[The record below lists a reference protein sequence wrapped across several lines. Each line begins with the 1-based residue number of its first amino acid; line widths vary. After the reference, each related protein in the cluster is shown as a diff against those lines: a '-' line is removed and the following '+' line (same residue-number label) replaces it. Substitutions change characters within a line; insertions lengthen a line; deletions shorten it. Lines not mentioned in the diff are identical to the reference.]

1 MKGTTEQQ
9 DAVICS
15 QCDGERRTNS
25 QMRGVSGSLQA
36 EGFGEMA
43 DWLEP
48 RQHICVALRNC
59 GLDTGG
65 SLDPDVGEL
74 WSAYSA
80 ALLFKVFYFLMIS
93 WCLNIQICL
102 QIISL
107 V

>member
-48 RQHICVALRNC
+48 RQHICVALATADWTPADHWIQMLENF
-59 GLDTGG
+59 GL
-65 SLDPDVGEL
+65 PIPRRF
-74 WSAYSA
+74 YSKC
-80 ALLFKVFYFLMIS
+80 FIFL
-93 WCLNIQICL
+93 
-102 QIISL
+102 
-107 V
+107 